1 MSLYQKYRP
10 KVFADVVG
18 QEDAITLLANL
29 CKKVQDEQTIPH
41 AYVFCGSHGIGKT
54 TLARIFARELGTAP
68 DDVYELDAASTSR
81 KIDDMRELIES
92 MYTLPILS
100 KYKVYILDEAHA
112 LTKDSSN
119 AFLKALEEPPAHVL
133 FILCTT
139 DPEKIIPTVR
149 SRCTIVNFK
158 SASIE
163 NIIKQLS
170 FITEKENVSIDQESL
185 LLIAKHSNSSYRDSI
200 THLEKTINTFG
211 EVIKIT
217 DTEKIFGSNGVE
229 LYTQLLDI
237 VSTKNTDNLYT
248 YIENSAQ
255 QLHFENLIEYI
266 RLGILYRHKVLQKE
280 INPEL
285 FLFVDTHTD
294 VFTSKTLLYMLE
306 KLPLYEK
313 VSDKKSFYIGVFGE
327 FISL

>member
-18 QEDAITLLANL
+18 QIDAILLLSNL
-29 CKKVQDEQTIPH
+29 CKKVQEEQTIPH
-41 AYVFCGSHGIGKT
+41 AYVFYGSHGIGKT

-81 KIDDMRELIES
+81 KIEDMRELIES

-119 AFLKALEEPPAHVL
+119 AFLKALEEPPAHVI

-149 SRCTIVNFK
+149 SRCTMVEFK

-163 NIIKQLS
+163 NIIKQLA
-170 FITEKENVSIDQESL
+170 FIVDKENVSIDLESL
-185 LLIAKHSNSSYRDSI
+185 SLIAKHSNSSYRDSI

-211 EVIKIT
+211 EVIKIN

-229 LYTQLLDI
+229 VYTQLLEI
-237 VSTKNTDNLYT
+237 IFNKNTDALYD
-248 YIENSAQ
+248 YIDQNAKYI
-255 QLHFENLIEYI
+255 HFENFIEYL
-266 RLGILYRHKVLQKE
+266 RLGILYRHKVLTKE

-285 FLFVDTHTD
+285 FSFVDTHTD

-306 KLPLYEK
+306 KLVLYTK
-313 VSDKKSFYIGVFGE
+313 VSDKKSFYLGVFGE
-327 FISL
+327 FMNL